1 MKIKKIARKHPV
13 VVVKQNEREFFL
25 TMLAARDL
33 VRISY
38 ASVRNKD
45 TEEGAVQRLLN
56 PRRIDG
62 IKEFTLNGGDY
73 PNCIILNW
81 VDQKTA
87 LSVDKGKIKIPI
99 GDRVAQIIDGQHRV
113 EGLRAALKAK
123 PAIGALEIPVAFYQR
138 LTTQECADIF
148 LSINTEQKP
157 APRSLVFDLY
167 QVASPHV
174 VDQAV
179 VRARD
184 IAAKLNEQEMSP
196 FKGLIRLPNTEVV
209 RASKGDKKVSAGVD
223 LSTVVTSLKPL
234 VEEKGIF
241 EQVGITELEME
252 TSALLNFFGVLR
264 EWYAGLWIDK
274 DNVFLSSAGFSG
286 AIDFFKNKLVP
297 YCNSRNSFQ
306 MSTIAGAMELDP
318 QAVILRSHLKG
329 LQGRH
334 ALREVSKM
342 LVERFIPQVEPGAKK
357 WKF

>member
-1 MKIKKIARKHPV
+1 MKIKKLAQKHPV
-13 VVVKQNEREFFL
+13 VIVTQNNRRFFL

-38 ASVRNKD
+38 ASVRNRD
-45 TEEGAVQRLLN
+45 AEEGAVQRLLN
-56 PRRIDG
+56 PRRIDSV
-62 IKEFTLNGGDY
+62 KEFTVNGGDY

-81 VDQKTA
+81 VDEKAT
-87 LSVDKGKIKIPI
+87 LGVDKGRITIPI
-99 GDRVAQIIDGQHRV
+99 RDRVAQIIDGQHRV
-113 EGLRAALKAK
+113 EGIRAALKAK
-123 PAIGALEIPVAFYQR
+123 PEIGKLEIPVAFYEH

-157 APRSLVFDLY
+157 VQRSLVFDLY
-167 QVASPHV
+167 NVASAHV
-174 VDQAV
+174 VDPAA

-184 IAAKLNEQEMSP
+184 IASRLNEQEASP
-196 FKGLIRLPNTEVV
+196 FKGLIRLPNTEV
-209 RASKGDKKVSAGVD
+209 RAPKAEKKRSAGVD

-264 EWYAGLWIDK
+264 EWYAGLWSDK
-274 DNVFLSSAGFSG
+274 DNVFLSAAGFSG
-286 AIDFFKNKLVP
+286 AIDFFKNKLIP
-297 YCNSRNSFQ
+297 YCNSKGSFET
-306 MSTIAGAMELDP
+306 STITEAMDLDP

-342 LVERFIPQVEPGAKK
+342 LVERFNPQVAAGAKK